1 MARAAVAHPPG
12 GCVGSR
18 RRGPA
23 LLTLA
28 SVPLRSSLVLGGFL
42 FSALLVVIA
51 VAVIGGTRPALTAV
65 VLCVLTRVFFF
76 APPFTGGVDM
86 QANPVSLAAFTIVA
100 AGVAILIVVQSPVG
114 ACTSL
119 DVELPLAG

>member
-42 FSALLVVIA
+42 FS
-51 VAVIGGTRPALTAV
+51 GSRPALTAV
-65 VLCVLTRVFFF
+65 VLCVLTRVVLF